1 MTETNDIQDVV
12 EVQPLTCPKCSAAM
26 ERVSVGT
33 DAVDRCSK
41 CKGLFFSAESHEH
54 LMEMKGSEAID
65 TGAKFEEPREQ
76 KVRIRCPACHTQM
89 IRMVDRHQPHIWYES
104 CPVCFGIFMDA
115 GEFREQKERRL
126 VNVLRDM
133 FHHQERP

>member
-1 MTETNDIQDVV
+1 MAETNDIRDGV
-12 EVQPLTCPKCSAAM
+12 EARSLNCPKCGAAM

-33 DAVDRCSK
+33 DSVDRCTA

-54 LMEMKGSEAID
+54 LMEMKGAEAID
-65 TGAKFEEPREQ
+65 TGARSDEPRDQ
-76 KVRIRCPACHTQM
+76 KVRIQCPACHAQM

-104 CPVCFGIFMDA
+104 CPVCFGVFMDA
-115 GEFREQKERRL
+115 GEFREQKQRRL

-133 FHHQERP
+133 FHPHERP